1 MLLNLN
7 CELKRSRLRTKKIIK
22 LVNLRIAP
30 KIAFIAKAY
39 SRLLKI
45 ILVKEN
51 LSKMRKIICGLVYKR
66 REPQYSRILF
76 IGLD

>member
-22 LVNLRIAP
+22 LVNFRIAL
-30 KIAFIAKAY
+30 KTAFIAKAY

-45 ILVKEN
+45 CLAKED
-51 LSKMRKIICGLVYKR
+51 LSKMRKIICRLVYKR
-66 REPQYSRILF
+66 REPQYSGILF